1 MYAVRIKVNKT
12 LPWIE
17 LKRTYTYKEARNTAE
32 DFLNNMQMNIA
43 TIPEKGKQARRG
55 RQRKGVKNRESIQRE
70 VLSPAFSVDRSY
82 VSLRARAN
90 SDRRNLY

>member
-1 MYAVRIKVNKT
+1 MYAVRIKVNET

-32 DFLNNMQMNIA
+32 DFLNNMQMKIA

-55 RQRKGVKNRESIQRE
+55 RQR
-70 VLSPAFSVDRSY
+70 
-82 VSLRARAN
+82 
-90 SDRRNLY
+90 